1 MAENNKWCKASLKE
15 MLELEGSKAAIKSS
29 QTSGSLS
36 TNLEHVLPEDIL
48 VLLPELLVDHLVE
61 NDFNNNNSG

>member
-29 QTSGSLS
+29 QTSGSLP

-48 VLLPELLVDHLVE
+48 VLLSELLVDHLLE
-61 NDFNNNNSG
+61 RNDFNNN